1 MPTYE
6 IEMNGQTFEVEAP
19 DDAAASKAIQGLQG
33 PQTPKTT
40 EQSTGMDMLKSAGSG
55 LAQGALDLAGLPGTI
70 QNAFDSSFSKVTG
83 DVASLW
89 GGKGVPAPPP
99 SPLSGE
105 GLRGLMS
112 SATGGATEYKPE
124 TRAGRY
130 AQTAGA
136 FVPGA
141 VAFGGSG
148 GMVGNALKYG
158 VVPGVTSEAA
168 GQAAEAYAPSLEPYA
183 RIVGAVAGGFI
194 PSGIRAMF
202 PAADDAALKEIAK
215 AAGADNLTPAQ
226 MRAKL
231 QELGPEGVVADLGP
245 NFQGQTGALANLPG
259 PANQT
264 IRTALEERNAG
275 ANARITSAREPLGV
289 GIVPSAVKAEI
300 KQGQRDL
307 GPLYTQVFENA
318 KAVDAKPIADI
329 LDSSAVTL
337 KGPAQKAVTEVRGML
352 DIPGAG
358 GVLDPNPG
366 ALFEVR
372 QAIDGML
379 KTETNDKVIQA
390 LKPVR
395 NQIDDMLA
403 VAVPDIKKVDA
414 AYAELARQ
422 KEAIVRGQTVLDSGR
437 TAPRPSELANE
448 VAAGALPKGEQIGPS
463 AVPLRLSQGAS
474 AEIDRIL
481 GNNANDVSALNR
493 LIKGEGDWNR
503 AKLSSLFGEE
513 KTNKLIQVL
522 DNEKTFADT
531 RNFATGNSLS
541 ANRLQYQ
548 KQYGGSGSGMTIPE
562 YYGTGGILGAIRG
575 TGVKIGGKLLSK
587 AMTAR
592 SEAMN
597 SKLAQS
603 LMGKEEVVDA
613 LLQSQLRGN
622 RLTGPAKQA
631 LVQALLDQ
639 KRRLED
645 Q

>member
-33 PQTPKTT
+33 PQTPKT

-55 LAQGALDLAGLPGTI
+55 LAQGALDLVGLPGTI

-141 VAFGGSG
+141 VALGGSG
-148 GMVGNALKYG
+148 GVVGNALKYG

-183 RIVGAVAGGFI
+183 RIAGALAGGLI

-202 PAADDAALKEIAK
+202 PAADDAALSEIAK
-215 AAGADNLTPAQ
+215 AAAADNLTPEA
-226 MRAKL
+226 MRQKL
-231 QELGPEGVVADLGP
+231 QQLGPEGKVADLGP
-245 NFQGQTGALANLPG
+245 NLQGQTGALANLPG
-259 PANQT
+259 PQNQT
-264 IRTALEERNAG
+264 IRTALDERNAG

-390 LKPVR
+390 LSPVR
-395 NQIDDMLA
+395 KQIDDMLA
-403 VAVPDIKKVDA
+403 VAVPDIKKVDS

-422 KEAIVRGQTVLDSGR
+422 KEALVRGQTVLDSGR
-437 TAPRPSELANE
+437 TAPRPTELAAE
-448 VAAGALPKGEQIGPS
+448 VEAGALPKGEMIGPS
-463 AVPLRLSQGAS
+463 GASFRLSQGAS

-481 GNNANDVSALNR
+481 GNNANDVAALNR

-503 AKLSSLFGEE
+503 AKLASLFGEE

-531 RNFATGNSLS
+531 SNFATGNSVS

-562 YYGTGGILGAIRG
+562 YYGTGGILGALRG
-575 TGVKIGGKLLSK
+575 AGVKIGGKLLSGI
-587 AMTAR
+587 MDAR
-592 SEAMN
+592 SEARN
-597 SKLAQS
+597 SKIAEA
-603 LMGKEEVVDA
+603 LMGKGEVVDA
-613 LLQSQLRGN
+613 LLQQQLRGN
-622 RLTGPAKQA
+622 RLAGPAKQA

-639 KRRLED
+639 RRRLESP
-645 Q
+645 

>member
-1 MPTYE
+1 
-6 IEMNGQTFEVEAP
+6 MNGQTFEVEAP

-33 PQTPKTT
+33 SQTPKTT

-55 LAQGALDLAGLPGTI
+55 VVQGALDLAGLPGTI
-70 QNAFDSSFSKVTG
+70 QNAFDSSFSKMTG

-141 VAFGGSG
+141 VALGGSG
-148 GMVGNALKYG
+148 SMAGNALKFG

-168 GQAAEAYAPSLEPYA
+168 GQAAEAYAPKLEPYA
-183 RIVGAVAGGFI
+183 RIAGALAGGLI
-194 PSGIRAMF
+194 PSGFRAMF
-202 PAADDAALKEIAK
+202 PQADDAALAEIAK
-215 AAGADNLTPAQ
+215 AASADNLTPEA
-226 MRAKL
+226 MRQKL
-231 QELGPEGVVADLGP
+231 QQLGPEGMVADLGP
-245 NFQGQTGALANLPG
+245 NLQGQTGALANLPG
-259 PANQT
+259 PQNQT
-264 IRTALEERNAG
+264 IRTALDERNAG

-307 GPLYTQVFENA
+307 GPLYTEVFKDA
-318 KAVDAKPIADI
+318 KAVDPQPIADI

-337 KGPAQKAVTEVRGML
+337 RGPAQSKVAEVRKML
-352 DIPGAG
+352 DIPGE

-366 ALFEVR
+366 ALFQVR

-379 KTETNDKVIQA
+379 KTETNDKVVQA
-390 LKPVR
+390 LTPIRK
-395 NQIDDMLA
+395 QIDETLSA
-403 VAVPDIKKVDA
+403 AVPDLKKVDA
-414 AYAELARQ
+414 SYAELARQ
-422 KEAIVRGQTVLDSGR
+422 KEAVTRGQTVLDSGR
-437 TAPRPSELANE
+437 TAPRPSELADE

-481 GNNANDVSALNR
+481 GNNANDVAALNR

-503 AKLSSLFGEE
+503 SKLSSLFGEE

-522 DNEKTFADT
+522 DNEKAFADT
-531 RNFATGNSLS
+531 SNFATGNSVS

-548 KQYGGSGSGMTIPE
+548 KKYGGSGSGMTIPE
-562 YYGTGGILGAIRG
+562 YYGTGGVLGALRG
-575 TGVKIGGKLLSK
+575 AAVKVGQKLFAGASD
-587 AMTAR
+587 AR
-592 SEAMN
+592 SSARNEKIA
-597 SKLAQS
+597 KA
-603 LMGKEEVVDA
+603 LMGKEEVADA
-613 LLQSQLRGN
+613 LLQQQLRGN
-622 RLTGPAKQA
+622 RLVGPAKQA
-631 LVQALLDQ
+631 LVQALIDQ
-639 KRRLED
+639 RRRLED
-645 Q
+645 R